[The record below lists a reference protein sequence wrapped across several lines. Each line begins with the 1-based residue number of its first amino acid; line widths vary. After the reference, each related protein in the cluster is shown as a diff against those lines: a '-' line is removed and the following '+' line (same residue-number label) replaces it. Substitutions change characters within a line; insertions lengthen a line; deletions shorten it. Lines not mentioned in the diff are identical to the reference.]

1 VRRRWVT
8 VAGFVL
14 ALLGLL
20 WFLQGI
26 GVVKGSF
33 MSGEPVWAIIGLVL
47 LALAARLLAE
57 ALRRNRS

>member
-1 VRRRWVT
+1 MRRRWVT
-8 VAGFVL
+8 VVGFVL